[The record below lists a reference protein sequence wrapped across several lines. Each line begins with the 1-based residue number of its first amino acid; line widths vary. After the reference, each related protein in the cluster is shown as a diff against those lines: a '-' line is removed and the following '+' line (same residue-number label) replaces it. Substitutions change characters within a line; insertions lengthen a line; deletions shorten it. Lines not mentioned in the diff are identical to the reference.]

1 MREEV
6 LRMDHVTRVVDGSA
20 CLTDLSLHLFCGEI
34 LGLLCMS
41 DHGEDELVEL
51 VQKNLPLHYGFVY
64 FDEQLVNS
72 YRKSPMTRNRAA
84 VIERRGRLVGGL
96 SVMDNLFV
104 LRRGFK
110 KYLISRRTL
119 REQYW
124 RYAGELEIEVSPD
137 TPASALS
144 GYERCAVELLKA
156 VLSGARLVVV
166 RDISNIIS
174 TADLARFQALMR
186 RCAARGLSFLYLCA
200 HHEEAFTICD
210 RIMVMEDGQIV
221 LALRRPY
228 TSDEAIWRHSLDFS
242 RPVPLPELTGPRR
255 QPALE
260 FDRVVTENLHGFS
273 MRVLPGE
280 CVALLDRSNTIL
292 EDIVGLMTGNLR
304 PRSGRLVMGGRPF
317 SGGDGTREQAAGV
330 IQADPT
336 RTMIF
341 EGLTALDNLC
351 FMADRK
357 GKFFWSGHAARTSI
371 AREYA
376 SVFGEDIYERDVRRL
391 SRRTLYDLVYYRM
404 HLYRPAVV
412 FCVQPFF
419 GADMYRRRHII
430 DLLELLR
437 ARGIALVLLMVN
449 ISDSLSV
456 ADRLLVA
463 ENGALLHEYDREG
476 FCALSK
482 EEGYDPHRT
491 R

>member
-255 QPALE
+255 LPALE

-304 PRSGRLVMGGRPF
+304 PRGGRLVMGGRPF
-317 SGGDGTREQAAGV
+317 SGGDGMRGQAVGV

-341 EGLTALDNLC
+341 EGLT
-351 FMADRK
+351 
-357 GKFFWSGHAARTSI
+357 SGN
-371 AREYA
+371 
-376 SVFGEDIYERDVRRL
+376 
-391 SRRTLYDLVYYRM
+391 
-404 HLYRPAVV
+404 
-412 FCVQPFF
+412 FF
-419 GADMYRRRHII
+419 GAAMR
-430 DLLELLR
+430 R
-437 ARGIALVLLMVN
+437 ARASHANTRPCLERIFMSATC
-449 ISDSLSV
+449 
-456 ADRLLVA
+456 
-463 ENGALLHEYDREG
+463 GAFRAGRFTTLYITACICTGRRSYSAYSRSSG
-476 FCALSK
+476 RICTGAATSSTCWNCCARGGS
-482 EEGYDPHRT
+482 RWCF
-491 R
+491 

>member
-51 VQKNLPLHYGFVY
+51 VQKNLPLHYGSVY

-72 YRKSPMTRNRAA
+72 YRKSPMTRNRVA
-84 VIERRGRLVGGL
+84 VIERRGRLVGDL
-96 SVMDNLFV
+96 SVMENLFV

-124 RYAGELEIEVSPD
+124 RHARELGIDVAPD
-137 TPASALS
+137 MPAAALS
-144 GYERCAVELLKA
+144 GYERCAIELLKA
-156 VLSGARLVVV
+156 VLGGARLVVI

-186 RCAARGLSFLYLCA
+186 LCAARGLSFLYLCA

-210 RIMVMEDGQIV
+210 RVAGMEDGRIV
-221 LALRRPY
+221 LTLRHPY
-228 TSDEAIWRHSLDFS
+228 ASDEAIWSRSLDFS
-242 RPVPLPELTGPRR
+242 RSVVQPEPIGPR
-255 QPALE
+255 QLPALE

-292 EDIVGLMTGNLR
+292 EDIVGLMSGGLR

-317 SGGDGTREQAAGV
+317 SGGDGTRAQAVGV

-351 FMADRK
+351 FLADRK
-357 GKFFWSGHAARTSI
+357 GKFFWSGRAARASI

-391 SRRTLYDLVYYRM
+391 SRRTLYNLVYYRM

-463 ENGALLHEYDREG
+463 ENGALLREYDRDG

>member
-1 MREEV
+1 MKEEI
-6 LRMDHVTRVVDGSA
+6 LRMDHVTRIVDGST
-20 CLTDLSLHLFCGEI
+20 CLSDLNLHLFRGEI

-84 VIERRGRLVGGL
+84 VIERRSRLVGDL
-96 SVMDNLFV
+96 SVMENLFV

-110 KYLISRRTL
+110 KYVISRRTL

-124 RYAGELEIEVSPD
+124 RHAKELGIDVLPD
-137 TPASALS
+137 APASALS

-156 VLSGARLVVV
+156 VLSGARLVVI

-174 TADLARFQALMR
+174 TADLVRFQALMR

-210 RIMVMEDGQIV
+210 RMMVMEDGRIV

-242 RPVPLPELTGPRR
+242 RPVPLPKLTGPRR
-255 QPALE
+255 LPALE

-292 EDIVGLMTGNLR
+292 EDIVGLMSGDQR
-304 PRSGRLVMGGRPF
+304 PRGGRIMMGGRPF
-317 SGGDGTREQAAGV
+317 SGGDGTRAQAVGI

-351 FMADRK
+351 FLADRK
-357 GKFFWSGHAARTSI
+357 GKFFWSGRAARVSI

-376 SVFGEDIYERDVRRL
+376 AVFGDDIHERDVRRL
-391 SRRTLYDLVYYRM
+391 SRWTLYDLVYYRM

-419 GADMYRRRHII
+419 GADMYQRRHII

-449 ISDSLSV
+449 ISDSLSI

-463 ENGALLHEYDREG
+463 ENGTLLHEYNRDG
-476 FCALSK
+476 FSVLSK